1 MSEPRRIAALL
12 TDGTDLTAA
21 ALLVSVYRDG
31 DVRWEAETFDLF
43 ETLERA
49 GCVRGVN
56 RTPLGSRV
64 AMVLL
69 GGGPFQAV

>member
-12 TDGTDLTAA
+12 IDGTDLAAA

-31 DVRWEAETFDLF
+31 DVCREAEAFDLF
-43 ETLERA
+43 ETLERV

-64 AMVLL
+64 AMALL
-69 GGGPFQAV
+69 ADGPFQAA